1 MLKTVGRTG
10 YKAEGRRTGLDLGEP
25 DILDG
30 LLCCLVVQSLSHIR
44 LCEPMDCSTPGFP
57 VYHYLPE
64 VAQSHVH

>member
-10 YKAEGRRTGLDLGEP
+10 YKTEGRRAGSDLGEL
-25 DILDG
+25 DILDE
-30 LLCCLVVQSLSHIR
+30 LPCCLVQSLGRIR